1 MTEPRTAGTFTQNR
15 GFSYRIVKPI
25 AVIGG
30 FGDEAKELNLV
41 SFGKYPPK
49 YDIRAWTTDDNG
61 LPKMLKGITLSRDE
75 AIALRDALN
84 KELKDA

>member
-1 MTEPRTAGTFTQNR
+1 MTEQRTAGTFTQNR

-41 SFGKYPPK
+41 SFMHRPPK
-49 YDIRAWTTDDNG
+49 YDIRSWTTDDNG
-61 LPKMLKGITLSRDE
+61 QPKMLRGITLSREE

-84 KELKDA
+84 KEFEEA